1 MKNQLLATALSVSAL
16 VAMGQNEKNVDSKIT
31 DVTVFLN
38 KAQVTREV
46 KTRIEPGRV
55 NLVVRGLTSQLDP
68 ESIQVTGKGSF
79 IILGISHQQNYLSE
93 LNMPK
98 SLTKDRRKYT
108 KFDSC
113 RAKSNGRF
121 LQKSIGG
128 YCYFANEAR

>member
-1 MKNQLLATALSVSAL
+1 MKIYMKNQLLATALSVSAL

-79 IILGISHQQNYLSE
+79 IILGISHQQNYLS
-93 LNMPK
+93 
-98 SLTKDRRKYT
+98 
-108 KFDSC
+108 
-113 RAKSNGRF
+113 
-121 LQKSIGG
+121 
-128 YCYFANEAR
+128 